1 MEYDIYINSTI
12 GWPFSAE
19 YVREELAKC
28 KEKKCR
34 VYISSLGG
42 SVRDALQIRQLFI
55 EHGDVECHLHGFVAS
70 AATILAMGAKKIVM
84 GEFALL
90 LVHRC
95 SDWVDTWGQ
104 MNAEE
109 IERAIKELE
118 SSKDSLETIDR
129 TIASIY
135 AARCGRKVEDVA
147 EWMELAEW
155 LTAQE
160 CLDRGLVDEICKD
173 DCQEP
178 LTNALRGE
186 ILACGL
192 PLPQQEVR
200 REKKTARSLMG
211 AISSLF
217 EKKNS
222 ETSIHNIN
230 TETTTMEE
238 NKKYTLILA
247 ALSVEHLM
255 ADDGKIALSEEQVGT
270 IEGRLADLTA
280 EAAKKDERIKDLEQ
294 QLATLKAQDGD
305 DTTHTEGEEDETTED
320 YAAAAKAAYERLK
333 GLE

>member
-28 KEKKCR
+28 KEKKCV
-34 VYISSLGG
+34 VYLSSLGG

-70 AATILAMGAKKIVM
+70 AATILAMGAKKVVM

-109 IERAIKELE
+109 IERAIKDLE
-118 SSKDSLETIDR
+118 SSKDALETIDR

-135 AARCGRKVEDVA
+135 AARTGKNVEEVA
-147 EWMELAEW
+147 EWMERAEW

-173 DCQEP
+173 DCQQ
-178 LTNALRGE
+178 TMTAALRGE
-186 ILACGL
+186 FLACGL
-192 PLPQQEVR
+192 PLPKQEP
-200 REKKTARSLMG
+200 REKKTARTLMQ
-211 AISSLF
+211 AISNIF
-217 EKKNS
+217 DKKP
-222 ETSIHNIN
+222 
-230 TETTTMEE
+230 TEIITNHTNNEPKMEQIT
-238 NKKYTLILA
+238 KFALILA
-247 ALSVEHLM
+247 ALSAENLM
-255 ADDGKIALSEEQVGT
+255 AADGKIEMTEEQVAT
-270 IEGRLADLTA
+270 LENHIASLNA
-280 EAAKKDERIKDLEQ
+280 EAAKKDERIQDLEQ
-294 QLATLKAQDGD
+294 ELATLKAQDGD
-305 DTTHTEGEEDETTED
+305 DTTTTEGEVEDPAED
-320 YAAAAKAAYERLK
+320 YAAAARASYDLLK

>member
-28 KEKKCR
+28 KEKKCV
-34 VYISSLGG
+34 VYLSSLGG

-70 AATILAMGAKKIVM
+70 AATILAMGAKKVVM

-109 IERAIKELE
+109 IERAIKDLE
-118 SSKDSLETIDR
+118 SSKDALETIDR

-135 AARCGRKVEDVA
+135 AARTGKNVEEVA
-147 EWMELAEW
+147 EWMERAEW

-173 DCQEP
+173 DCQQ
-178 LTNALRGE
+178 TMTAALRGE
-186 ILACGL
+186 FLACGL
-192 PLPQQEVR
+192 PLPKQEER
-200 REKKTARSLMG
+200 REKKNARTLMQ
-211 AISSLF
+211 AISSIF
-217 EKKNS
+217 DKKP
-222 ETSIHNIN
+222 
-230 TETTTMEE
+230 TETITNNTTTQHTM
-238 NKKYTLILA
+238 KKTTKYALILA
-247 ALSVEHLM
+247 ALSAESLM
-255 ADDGKIALSEEQVGT
+255 AEEGKIALTEEQMGT
-270 IEGRLADLTA
+270 IEDLLSELNA
-280 EAAKKDERIKDLEQ
+280 EAAKKDERIQDLEQ
-294 QLATLKAQDGD
+294 ELATLKAQDGD
-305 DTTHTEGEEDETTED
+305 DTTTTEGEVEDPAED
-320 YAAAAKAAYERLK
+320 YAAAARASCDLLK